1 MAKMDIKDES
11 GVPQPVRDFVA
22 TYFPD
27 GVFQAVVEHI
37 PNENVTA
44 GYSFWLEN
52 GLSLLLLNG
61 H

>member
-1 MAKMDIKDES
+1 MDIKDES

-44 GYSFWLEN
+44 GYHSGWRMD
-52 GLSLLLLNG
+52 LNVC
-61 H
+61 